1 MPFLEKTFLDNTVM
15 TWGYAL
21 AVVAGAVLLLLIL
34 RNVVGRRLIKLVS
47 KTNNRY
53 DDLIIELLQGTRW
66 FFILAIAIYLGTL
79 VLTLPDIATEI
90 IHVVVILL
98 VLIQGGIWG
107 NKLITFGLNRYKEAR
122 GEESQ
127 STVTALGFVGRVI
140 LWAVVLLLILDN
152 IPGVEITTLVA
163 GLGVTSVAVALAVQN
178 ILGDLFASLSIVLDQ
193 PFVIGD
199 FIIVGDYLGTVE
211 HIGLKSTRVRS
222 LSGEEIV
229 FSNSDLLDSRIRNYK
244 KMQERRIVFNLGV
257 TYQTTYEQ
265 IAAIPGMVEEVI
277 VQQPDVRF
285 DRAHF
290 KEFGDSALIFE
301 IVYYM
306 LTADYNVY
314 MDTQQAINLELYR
327 RFEEAGIEFAY
338 PTQTLFVSQV

>member
-1 MPFLEKTFLDNTVM
+1 MPFLDKVILDNTVL

-21 AVVAGAVLLLLIL
+21 VVVTGAIVLLLVL

-53 DDLIIELLQGTRW
+53 DDLIVDLLRGTRW

-79 VLTLPDIATEI
+79 VLTLPVQATDI
-90 IHVVVILL
+90 IHVVVIILILL
-98 VLIQGGIWG
+98 QGGIWG
-107 NKLITFGLNRYKEAR
+107 NALITFGLNRYKEVR
-122 GEESQ
+122 GAESQ

-140 LWAVVLLLILDN
+140 MWTVVLLLVLDN

-163 GLGVTSVAVALAVQN
+163 GLGVSSVAVALAVQN

-199 FIIVGDYLGTVE
+199 FIVVGDYMGTVE
-211 HIGLKSTRVRS
+211 HIGLKSTRVSS

-257 TYQTTYEQ
+257 TYQTTHQ
-265 IAAIPGMVEEVI
+265 QLAAIPAMVEEI
-277 VQQPDVRF
+277 ITEQTDVRF

-290 KEFGDSALIFE
+290 NQFGDSALMFE

-306 LTADYNVY
+306 QTADYTVY
-314 MDTQQAINLELYR
+314 MDTQQAINLELFR

>member
-1 MPFLEKTFLDNTVM
+1 MPFLEKTFLDNSLM

-21 AVVAGAVLLLLIL
+21 AVVAGAVLLLVIL
-34 RNVVGRRLIKLVS
+34 RNVIGRRLVRLVS
-47 KTNNRY
+47 KTNNHY

-66 FFILAIAIYLGTL
+66 FFIVAIAIYLGSL
-79 VLTLPDIATEI
+79 ALTLPDKATEI
-90 IHVVVILL
+90 IHVVVIILI
-98 VLIQGGIWG
+98 LIQGGIWG
-107 NKLITFGLNRYKEAR
+107 NTLITFGLNRYKEAR
-122 GEESQ
+122 GEDSQ
-127 STVTALGFVGRVI
+127 STITALGFVGRVI

-152 IPGVEITTLVA
+152 IPGVEITTLIA

-199 FIIVGDYLGTVE
+199 SIVVGDYIGTVE

-229 FSNSDLLDSRIRNYK
+229 FSNSDLLESRIRNYK
-244 KMQERRIVFNLGV
+244 NMEERRIVFNLGV

-265 IAAIPGMVEEVI
+265 VAAIPQIIEEAI
-277 VQQPDVRF
+277 IQQSDVRF

-290 KEFGDSALIFE
+290 KEYGDSALIFE
-301 IVYYM
+301 VVYYM
-306 LTADYNVY
+306 LTSDYTVY
-314 MDTQQAINLELYR
+314 MDTQQAINLELFR

-338 PTQTLFVSQV
+338 PTQTLFVSQT

>member
-21 AVVAGAVLLLLIL
+21 VVVAGAVLLLLIL

-47 KTNNRY
+47 RTNNRY
-53 DDLIIELLQGTRW
+53 DDLIIELLRGTRW
-66 FFILAIAIYLGTL
+66 FFILAVAIYLGSQ
-79 VLTLPDIATEI
+79 VLTLPDQATNI
-90 IHVVVILL
+90 IHVAVILL
-98 VLIQGGIWG
+98 ILIQGGIWG
-107 NKLITFGLNRYKEAR
+107 NALITFGLDRYKEAR
-122 GEESQ
+122 GEGSQ

-140 LWAVVLLLILDN
+140 LWAVVLLLMLDN

-199 FIIVGDYLGTVE
+199 FIIVGDFLGTVE

-257 TYQTTYEQ
+257 TYQTTHEQ
-265 IAAIPGMVEEVI
+265 LVAIPAMVEEI
-277 VQQPDVRF
+277 ITEQPDVRF

-290 KEFGDSALIFE
+290 NQFGDSALMFE
-301 IVYYM
+301 VVYYM
-306 LTADYNVY
+306 QTADYNVY
-314 MDTQQAINLELYR
+314 MDTQQAINLELFR